1 MKQPD
6 ILPNTKVLIS
16 VKTYPLP
23 SHKYDELV
31 CTAGFLEDGS
41 WIRVYPVPF
50 RGLPYHQQYQKWHW
64 VTVDLIKNTQ
74 DHRPESYRPTSQLDI
89 GENIPTTNNWIL
101 RKQYAL
107 RNVYTSMTDLL
118 GDLKTKNTSLATV
131 KPSEIIDFVIE
142 PTERDWK
149 ESWRNQ
155 MLQFSL
161 FDMDDKGQ
169 GRERKVIRKLPY
181 KYFYKFRTHGDQN
194 PRKLMIEDWE
204 LGALYWNCLKTCN
217 GDENE
222 ANKLVRQKYFDTF
235 VQQNDIHLFLGTTLQ
250 YHFVA
255 PNPFV
260 IIGVFYPKIETQG
273 RMEL

>member
-1 MKQPD
+1 
-6 ILPNTKVLIS
+6 
-16 VKTYPLP
+16 
-23 SHKYDELV
+23 
-31 CTAGFLEDGS
+31 
-41 WIRVYPVPF
+41 
-50 RGLPYHQQYQKWHW
+50 
-64 VTVDLIKNTQ
+64 
-74 DHRPESYRPTSQLDI
+74 
-89 GENIPTTNNWIL
+89 
-101 RKQYAL
+101 
-107 RNVYTSMTDLL
+107 MTDLL